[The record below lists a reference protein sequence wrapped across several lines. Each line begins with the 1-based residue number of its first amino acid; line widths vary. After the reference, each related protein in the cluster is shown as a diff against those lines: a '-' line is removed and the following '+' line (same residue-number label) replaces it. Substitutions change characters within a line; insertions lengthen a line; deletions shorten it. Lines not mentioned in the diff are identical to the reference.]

1 MFVKYHAE
9 LAAYRRE
16 YMEKA
21 EARGK
26 EAWVD
31 EAQWVW
37 ADEVQVL
44 SQGESL
50 GAHCEGCN

>member
-21 EARGK
+21 EAGGK
-26 EAWVD
+26 EAWVE
-31 EAQWVW
+31 EAQSVW
-37 ADEVQVL
+37 AEEVQVL
-44 SQGESL
+44 NLGESL
-50 GAHCEGCN
+50 GVH